1 MTDVLSDMQNKKR
14 PKKLTKSRD
23 TSMAPDIAVDTQE
36 KNVKEAPEAQNTQVP
51 MDLKGPLESEL
62 ASIPTIGKRRNLR
75 LGEDIDEQ
83 IQDYC
88 RQHEISHD
96 VLIEALFLQLESN
109 TALETEV
116 LKEANN
122 RHRLRKR
129 AGQIRRL
136 LNHY

>member
-1 MTDVLSDMQNKKR
+1 MSDVLSDMQNKKR
-14 PKKLTKSRD
+14 PKKLTRSRD
-23 TSMAPDIAVDTQE
+23 TSMAPDKVLDTQE
-36 KNVKEAPEAQNTQVP
+36 KNIEEISKAVYSEASK
-51 MDLKGPLESEL
+51 DLKGPLEAEL
-62 ASIPTIGKRRNLR
+62 ASIPSIGKRRNLR

-83 IQDYC
+83 IQAYC

-96 VLIEALFLQLESN
+96 VLIEALFLQIESN
-109 TALETEV
+109 TGFENKVLE
-116 LKEANN
+116 EANF

>member
-1 MTDVLSDMQNKKR
+1 MSDVLSDMQNKKR
-14 PKKLTKSRD
+14 PKKLTRSRD
-23 TSMAPDIAVDTQE
+23 TSMAPDKVLETQE
-36 KNVKEAPEAQNTQVP
+36 KNIEEISKSFNAEPST
-51 MDLKGPLESEL
+51 DLKGPLEAEL
-62 ASIPTIGKRRNLR
+62 ASIPSIGKRRNLR
-75 LGEDIDEQ
+75 LGEDIDER
-83 IQDYC
+83 IQAYC

-109 TALETEV
+109 AGLETEV
-116 LKEANN
+116 LNEANI

>member
-14 PKKLTKSRD
+14 PKKLARSRD
-23 TSMAPDIAVDTQE
+23 TSIAPDNVIEKQE
-36 KNVKEAPEAQNTQVP
+36 NIINEAPQTTDTST
-51 MDLKGPLESEL
+51 DLKGPLEAEL
-62 ASIPTIGKRRNLR
+62 ASIPSIGKRRNLR
-75 LGEDIDEQ
+75 LAEDIDEK
-83 IQDYC
+83 IQAYC

-109 TALETEV
+109 TKLETEV
-116 LKEANN
+116 LEEANN
-122 RHRLRKR
+122 RHRSRKR